1 MTKLKILRKEK
12 KLKVQDVAKMLGIS
26 RSMVYEIERGTRR
39 PGINTALKISKLFGL
54 SLEEIY
60 SDFVM
65 REKKIKK

>member
-65 REKKIKK
+65 REKK